1 MKRTVSFYIRFFLMV
16 GLLLA
21 GAVLG
26 ADLVNYT
33 YFPSEDALDFVFI
46 FGSEPTKYATQALD
60 YGRYYEITLSGSLKD
75 VEINRFLGYSPV
87 VGFRASSG
95 KGVITLRFDMLL
107 PREPEIA
114 VVANTLRVTFY
125 RTTVAWDEVT
135 IYSDSAQSGSRPP
148 LTSLLARLQKYL
160 DVNLVID
167 EASIRGLQ
175 AEFVMLSES
184 LKAEDYFFQIMMNN
198 PTLGYAFLPN
208 NTVYVVRKDLISEKV
223 QEVLKEVNLSPK
235 TDTSYWASYNFN
247 LKKDSELFQ
256 NFSYFQD
263 SARQQV
269 FNKDAFTQFLI
280 YEFGEKYAKLPTSL
294 QNDLIVLIRGKSGP
308 EEVSLGILLYGNPRL
323 QEKFEYFMGFFEGMG
338 QTGAE
343 TQTTETVTEY
353 SQKTEYAPLSTDELR
368 AFMTFYTKTVKDIF
382 SPNESFPRLDTMR
395 FEIRDANA
403 TVYIYG
409 EEPQVKKLAQY
420 LGDYI
425 KDRKARGNEK
435 MERFMVKDGAGKIF
449 ALALNRTFPKAIVN
463 SEGMSAQTV
472 AGKPTFEWT
481 DEELQSLRSYDGKPD
496 EVTILGSNY
505 EVITAKRIA
514 DDWGILVPP
523 LESEIRMIV
532 LSENLPDNARAAL
545 LNPDSP
551 NSLVAKYPSVQ
562 IDPTFE
568 PLIILRGKPQDLDT
582 IAGYLTA
589 LEQVWFKKPE
599 YVEVVNVSQELMAK
613 EADKFMTTQVK
624 ITESEGSAS
633 AQGPSAG
640 ATETQSPAT
649 PPATGS
655 TSAGKTSYIE
665 LGQVNVVASN
675 LLSGQGDIATYLAKR
690 WPSVNVS
697 AVYFLDLFILRGEN
711 ATDIKAAV
719 EELRRLDWEAANET
733 IYSELAYF
741 EYLKAPNISLI
752 WEQFYMKHNVKIIY
766 IESLGAYK
774 FYGPEKYVRAFVDEL
789 SEIDVGRIVGQP
801 VVRTELVLINVTA
814 LPVEEVEK
822 LLRIKVPGCTLEV
835 FASGGYFLTGTNEQI
850 EKAKEVLNSL
860 STDFMEDTKVLKLS
874 AGINKQTVLDV
885 LKLYYK
891 QEKAYELLELGNS
904 RILIKSQKE
913 KLSQMVKVLTSYGLV
928 EELTPPDPKGG
939 MDTRMITL
947 SPDFPEEPLTV
958 LLDPKSPN
966 SLVSKFPTVQFDAS
980 FKPILIIT
988 GKSQELDTIEA
999 YLSDLEKVWRGSYVQ
1014 TVVVSEKLMGKE
1026 AEKFISTKV
1035 KIIEQQASGTSVTS
1049 DSGEDAE
1056 SSDRKKEKDST
1067 SSPTHTSTA
1076 SSSVLTEF
1084 GQNFVMADRLLEG
1097 EGDISQ
1103 YLVKRWEGI
1112 EVSAIY
1118 YLNTFVIKGKDQ
1130 RNVDNAKDELL
1141 RIDAEMNVPEPETVI
1156 LHTDDKTVFDIRSKN
1171 KLVFSLTRQIAELLE
1186 PKKNLYIPSEDSLY
1200 NLISL
1205 SPEERAWHLCNLE
1218 MKNLTWEKWIRI
1230 IERLYDYRVEVIDGL
1245 AEPIYVITPPKVE
1258 HQIGLSKN
1266 RVLNIS
1272 HGFDEVSQL
1281 ISSPMFGG
1289 QVYTDEIN
1297 GVVIFT
1303 NISDSK
1309 MTQLKPM
1316 IAKIVQP
1323 KKMVEIQ
1330 ALVIDSSYL
1339 DKLEKNMQMSLSAS
1353 PTMVLS
1359 PGGFSFNGNLFDL
1372 ANSTKLLTALT
1383 KDLSVNFDY
1392 KMSKTNT
1399 DGDYF
1404 LNPKITTSSGKTA
1417 TIQVS
1422 QVLTVITPSGST
1434 TANTSTVQSGYRLL
1448 ITPTVRTDGTI
1459 YLVVYVSDGTAEEKG
1474 TSENFLL
1481 IEDRSTQAQ
1490 TEVVLRNGETLMI
1503 GGLKYEGKS
1512 ISVTK
1517 IPFFGDL
1524 PFIGQF
1530 FRKETENANNR
1541 TIDILITP
1549 TIIDVNISQENIF
1562 GLNT

>member
-1 MKRTVSFYIRFFLMV
+1 MKRTVMFYLRFFLMV

-33 YFPSEDALDFVFI
+33 YFPSEDVLDFVFI

-60 YGRYYEITLSGSLKD
+60 YGRYYEITLPGSLKD
-75 VEINRFLGYSPV
+75 VEINRFLGYSPI

-107 PREPEIA
+107 PREPEI
-114 VVANTLRVTFY
+114 VVIANTLRVTFH

-198 PTLGYAFLPN
+198 PSLGYAFLPN

-263 SARQQV
+263 TARQQV

-280 YEFGEKYAKLPTSL
+280 YEFGEKYAKLPSSL

-308 EEVSLGILLYGNPRL
+308 EEVSIGILLYGNPRL

-338 QTGAE
+338 QAGAE
-343 TQTTETVTEY
+343 TETAETITEY
-353 SQKTEYAPLSTDELR
+353 SQKIEYAPLSTDELR

-420 LGDYI
+420 LSDYI

-435 MERFMVKDGAGKIF
+435 MERFMVKDGAGMIF
-449 ALALNRTFPKAIVN
+449 ALALNRTFPKALVN
-463 SEGMSAQTV
+463 FEGMSAQTQL

-481 DEELQSLRSYDGKPD
+481 DKDLEELRKLQQIYDGEPD
-496 EVTILGSNY
+496 EITILGSNY

-532 LSENLPDNARAAL
+532 LSENLPDNARTAL

-562 IDPTFE
+562 IDPSFE

-582 IAGYLTA
+582 IAGYLTT

-624 ITESEGSAS
+624 ITESAGSAS
-633 AQGPSAG
+633 AQGSSAT

-649 PPATGS
+649 PSATGS

-711 ATDIKAAV
+711 AADIKAAA

-801 VVRTELVLINVTA
+801 VVQTELVKIYITSLSTQDVNRLVTT
-814 LPVEEVEK
+814 
-822 LLRIKVPGCTLEV
+822 KVPGVIIEA
-835 FASGGYFLTGTNEQI
+835 FEGGGYLITGTEEQI
-850 EKAKEVLNSL
+850 AKAKDLLNSM
-860 STDFMEDTKVLKLS
+860 STDFMEESAILQLSPGVSVETVSKVLALYYDIGKTIQLLDFGGTRILVKGQKERVDNIRLILRS
-874 AGINKQTVLDV
+874 FGLIEEKEGTERSFVKTINVKEMRSQDSRYTPSEIAEITS
-885 LKLYYK
+885 KLYPTITLELFELSETFMLTGPKEEVEAAENKILELVKMGQETIERNIELGFLFDQIEWKEIAPEDLTETLKKSYPTLVVEYK
-891 QEKAYELLELGNS
+891 SSEKALFIKGMKDDVDEAFNVVRSYFFTPSAIIREDQTDVFDLKAKDKN
-904 RILIKSQKE
+904 LI
-913 KLSQMVKVLTSYGLV
+913 
-928 EELTPPDPKGG
+928 ELTKEIARSLVPEVKLFLPDESA
-939 MDTRMITL
+939 THTVTLTL
-947 SPDFPEEPLTV
+947 S
-958 LLDPKSPN
+958 N
-966 SLVSKFPTVQFDAS
+966 
-980 FKPILIIT
+980 
-988 GKSQELDTIEA
+988 
-999 YLSDLEKVWRGSYVQ
+999 
-1014 TVVVSEKLMGKE
+1014 
-1026 AEKFISTKV
+1026 
-1035 KIIEQQASGTSVTS
+1035 
-1049 DSGEDAE
+1049 
-1056 SSDRKKEKDST
+1056 
-1067 SSPTHTSTA
+1067 
-1076 SSSVLTEF
+1076 
-1084 GQNFVMADRLLEG
+1084 
-1097 EGDISQ
+1097 
-1103 YLVKRWEGI
+1103 
-1112 EVSAIY
+1112 
-1118 YLNTFVIKGKDQ
+1118 LN
-1130 RNVDNAKDELL
+1130 
-1141 RIDAEMNVPEPETVI
+1141 
-1156 LHTDDKTVFDIRSKN
+1156 
-1171 KLVFSLTRQIAELLE
+1171 
-1186 PKKNLYIPSEDSLY
+1186 
-1200 NLISL
+1200 
-1205 SPEERAWHLCNLE
+1205 
-1218 MKNLTWEKWIRI
+1218 WEKWISI
-1230 IERLYDYRVEVIDGL
+1230 IERLYDYQVELIDGL
-1245 AEPIYVITPPKVE
+1245 VEPIYVVTPPTLE
-1258 HQIGLSKN
+1258 HETGLTKT

-1272 HGFDEVSQL
+1272 HGFDEAARL

-1289 QVYTDEIN
+1289 LVYTDEVN
-1297 GVVIFT
+1297 GAVLFT
-1303 NISDSK
+1303 NIADKK
-1309 MTQLKPM
+1309 MEQLRPM
-1316 IAKIVQP
+1316 LEKIVQP
-1323 KKMVEIQ
+1323 KKMVEIK
-1330 ALVIDSSYL
+1330 AAVVGSSLVDRLLKELEMTINASS
-1339 DKLEKNMQMSLSAS
+1339 MMSLGS
-1353 PTMVLS
+1353 
-1359 PGGFSFNGNLFDL
+1359 GGFHFTGSLLDF
-1372 ANSTKLLTALT
+1372 ANTTKLLTALT
-1383 KDLSVNFDY
+1383 KELAVELEISGRRTESDRVDVVNRRIMALSG
-1392 KMSKTNT
+1392 KSASIQIGTENT
-1399 DGDYF
+1399 
-1404 LNPKITTSSGKTA
+1404 IITVTTSTDASGT
-1417 TIQVS
+1417 TDTRQS
-1422 QVLTVITPSGST
+1422 QSKVFAGYEFNVTPIVRNDGSIHLEFT
-1434 TANTSTVQSGYRLL
+1434 
-1448 ITPTVRTDGTI
+1448 
-1459 YLVVYVSDGTAEEKG
+1459 VSDGSQEDEQ
-1474 TSENFLL
+1474 TSDNFKTYKVMKTVAN
-1481 IEDRSTQAQ
+1481 ST
-1490 TEVVLRNGETLMI
+1490 VVLKNGETLII
-1503 GGLKYEGKS
+1503 GGLNLKTD
-1512 ISVTK
+1512 SVEVSK

-1524 PFIGQF
+1524 PFVGQF
-1530 FRKETENANNR
+1530 FRLEKKNNENR
-1541 TIDILITP
+1541 VVDILITT
-1549 TIIDVNISQENIF
+1549 TIIDVDIPQENIF
-1562 GLNT
+1562 GLNTI

>member
-1 MKRTVSFYIRFFLMV
+1 MKRTVMFYLRFFLMV

-60 YGRYYEITLSGSLKD
+60 YGRYYEITLPGSLKD
-75 VEINRFLGYSPV
+75 VEINRFLGYSPI

-107 PREPEIA
+107 PREPEI
-114 VVANTLRVTFY
+114 VVIANTLRVTFH

-198 PTLGYAFLPN
+198 PSLGYAFLPN

-263 SARQQV
+263 TARQQV

-280 YEFGEKYAKLPTSL
+280 YEFGEKYAKLPSSL

-308 EEVSLGILLYGNPRL
+308 EEVSIGILLYGNPRL

-338 QTGAE
+338 QAGAE
-343 TQTTETVTEY
+343 TETAETITEY
-353 SQKTEYAPLSTDELR
+353 SQKIEYAPLSTDELR

-420 LGDYI
+420 LSDYI

-435 MERFMVKDGAGKIF
+435 MERFRVKDGAGMIF
-449 ALALNRTFPKAIVN
+449 ALALNRTFPKALVN
-463 SEGMSAQTV
+463 FEGMSAQTQL

-481 DEELQSLRSYDGKPD
+481 DKDLEELRKLQQIYDGEPD
-496 EVTILGSNY
+496 EITILGSNY

-532 LSENLPDNARAAL
+532 LSENLPDNARTAL

-562 IDPTFE
+562 IDPSFE

-582 IAGYLTA
+582 IAGYLTT

-624 ITESEGSAS
+624 ITESAGSAS
-633 AQGPSAG
+633 AQGSSAT

-649 PPATGS
+649 PSATGS

-711 ATDIKAAV
+711 AADIKAAA

-774 FYGPEKYVRAFVDEL
+774 F
-789 SEIDVGRIVGQP
+789 
-801 VVRTELVLINVTA
+801 
-814 LPVEEVEK
+814 
-822 LLRIKVPGCTLEV
+822 
-835 FASGGYFLTGTNEQI
+835 
-850 EKAKEVLNSL
+850 
-860 STDFMEDTKVLKLS
+860 
-874 AGINKQTVLDV
+874 
-885 LKLYYK
+885 
-891 QEKAYELLELGNS
+891 
-904 RILIKSQKE
+904 
-913 KLSQMVKVLTSYGLV
+913 
-928 EELTPPDPKGG
+928 
-939 MDTRMITL
+939 
-947 SPDFPEEPLTV
+947 
-958 LLDPKSPN
+958 
-966 SLVSKFPTVQFDAS
+966 
-980 FKPILIIT
+980 
-988 GKSQELDTIEA
+988 
-999 YLSDLEKVWRGSYVQ
+999 
-1014 TVVVSEKLMGKE
+1014 
-1026 AEKFISTKV
+1026 
-1035 KIIEQQASGTSVTS
+1035 
-1049 DSGEDAE
+1049 
-1056 SSDRKKEKDST
+1056 
-1067 SSPTHTSTA
+1067 
-1076 SSSVLTEF
+1076 
-1084 GQNFVMADRLLEG
+1084 
-1097 EGDISQ
+1097 
-1103 YLVKRWEGI
+1103 
-1112 EVSAIY
+1112 
-1118 YLNTFVIKGKDQ
+1118 
-1130 RNVDNAKDELL
+1130 
-1141 RIDAEMNVPEPETVI
+1141 
-1156 LHTDDKTVFDIRSKN
+1156 
-1171 KLVFSLTRQIAELLE
+1171 
-1186 PKKNLYIPSEDSLY
+1186 
-1200 NLISL
+1200 
-1205 SPEERAWHLCNLE
+1205 
-1218 MKNLTWEKWIRI
+1218 
-1230 IERLYDYRVEVIDGL
+1230 
-1245 AEPIYVITPPKVE
+1245 
-1258 HQIGLSKN
+1258 
-1266 RVLNIS
+1266 
-1272 HGFDEVSQL
+1272 
-1281 ISSPMFGG
+1281 
-1289 QVYTDEIN
+1289 
-1297 GVVIFT
+1297 
-1303 NISDSK
+1303 
-1309 MTQLKPM
+1309 
-1316 IAKIVQP
+1316 
-1323 KKMVEIQ
+1323 
-1330 ALVIDSSYL
+1330 
-1339 DKLEKNMQMSLSAS
+1339 
-1353 PTMVLS
+1353 
-1359 PGGFSFNGNLFDL
+1359 
-1372 ANSTKLLTALT
+1372 
-1383 KDLSVNFDY
+1383 
-1392 KMSKTNT
+1392 
-1399 DGDYF
+1399 
-1404 LNPKITTSSGKTA
+1404 
-1417 TIQVS
+1417 
-1422 QVLTVITPSGST
+1422 
-1434 TANTSTVQSGYRLL
+1434 
-1448 ITPTVRTDGTI
+1448 
-1459 YLVVYVSDGTAEEKG
+1459 
-1474 TSENFLL
+1474 
-1481 IEDRSTQAQ
+1481 
-1490 TEVVLRNGETLMI
+1490 
-1503 GGLKYEGKS
+1503 
-1512 ISVTK
+1512 
-1517 IPFFGDL
+1517 
-1524 PFIGQF
+1524 
-1530 FRKETENANNR
+1530 
-1541 TIDILITP
+1541 
-1549 TIIDVNISQENIF
+1549 
-1562 GLNT
+1562 